1 MARFTYFSGVNVYV
15 TPYSS
20 VTDGGELVTEFNQR
34 AALNV
39 LGWKHVD
46 LSNGDPGIYEYAMYA
61 STQTPPPTGFYSY
74 LTGTQDQADFQL
86 SVPGSNLRIAP
97 GVALVKGY
105 YVQLRQELL
114 IPASE
119 IISAADMQDPANAQ
133 EIADRGGLTRYVKL
147 RLITT
152 QAHGNP
158 HDERLVP
165 PYNGVYNGVVI
176 LTDRDLP
183 GFTELLLGT
192 IFRDVNGAYSVIN
205 NTLKT
210 RVLGIEHIAGA
221 ENYGNLVESPSGD
234 FDTSIYGVQKYRY
247 EDGQLV
253 PNDHNLISINPWT
266 WLGYTSVL
274 GKYLRNMARV
284 PDDAGRPGGIDG
296 DPNLNMLGSIIG
308 RVASEPNATQVT
320 ANNKLIQMV
329 MQPPGGIPMLAY
341 RTLLSGN
348 PAPDCYG
355 RELVPLPLATYTN
368 HRIADDVPTLSG
380 GAHGIISPKTLWQ
393 VDQLW
398 ADRDLM
404 AGGRQ
409 FGPFETK
416 QEADAFFATY
426 SGTLEDYDYYWVLSD
441 TIKNYADPNDLTV
454 NYGTISTTFNCE
466 MAGTVNIQAASD
478 LSGTLVLTNVDG
490 TAHGTATPSDDN
502 YDPFDVDIEFA
513 DGTINSSLG
522 GSDITVGVGTTVRYD
537 PIVGTVTGTGVAT
550 ATATL
555 DNFVQN
561 VSARYVWMEDFRD
574 PQRTKKWIKQ
584 CVLRGFASPATPEH
598 LGFVKPSDGNSIG
611 DVVVDPQSGQLKLD
625 PTGTTML
632 KNGGWV
638 DSDTLMLRVD
648 PDYDLSPLEGKRFA
662 EENNSSLYIYLVGSG
677 WDVATAPVL
686 RHIRGK
692 VVLNLTQASM
702 AEGATA
708 AMLCEDVD
716 HIEIIPKSKVKINT
730 NNCVVS
736 VANSDAIYR
745 WVNTRFMSGSN
756 TAVVNNPWMTVNH
769 AFSNTYENSLQVRFA
784 TITRGEY
791 NIESAEMD
799 IWIKREDWTEPKS
812 IDNFSMVSIN
822 KLKFPPLYLE
832 LSDSGQPKPDPI
844 FIPDTLNAKVSG
856 TGGTHRTWDD
866 ATSQYVLTGN
876 WISTID
882 WENGEEFSINGR
894 MLSPSEDRIH
904 GLKDIRFRVL
914 VQFTEANDMA
924 PQQVDYSVIYPS
936 T

>member
-1 MARFTYFSGVNVYV
+1 MARFAYFSGVNVYV

-39 LGWKHVD
+39 LGWKEID
-46 LSNGDPGIYEYAMYA
+46 LYHGDPGIYEYAIYA
-61 STQTPPPTGFYSY
+61 STQVPPPSGFYSY
-74 LTGTQDQADFQL
+74 LTGTQDQDDFQL

-97 GVALVKGY
+97 GIALVKGY
-105 YVQLRQELL
+105 YVQLKQELL

-158 HDERLVP
+158 NDERLVP
-165 PYNGVYNGVVI
+165 PYNGIYEGVEI

-183 GFTELLLGT
+183 RYSELLLGT
-192 IFRDVNGAYSVIN
+192 VFRDVNGAYSVIN

-210 RVLGIEHIAGA
+210 RILGIEHIAGA
-221 ENYGNLVESPSGD
+221 ENYANLVESPEGD

-247 EDGQLV
+247 EDGDLV
-253 PNDHNLISINPWT
+253 PNDHNLININQWT

-284 PDDAGRPGGIDG
+284 PDDAGRPGGIEG
-296 DPNLNMLGSIIG
+296 DPNLNMLGSMIG
-308 RVASEPNATQVT
+308 RVTPEANATSAT
-320 ANNKLIQMV
+320 LNNKLIQLITES
-329 MQPPGGIPMLAY
+329 GGDISLAY

-348 PAPDCYG
+348 PSPDCYG
-355 RELVPLPLATYTN
+355 RETVPIPKANYTDHLIPN
-368 HRIADDVPTLSG
+368 DVPSLSG
-380 GAHGIISPKTLWQ
+380 RINGVMDARTLWQ

-426 SGTLEDYDYYWVLSD
+426 PGTVQEYDYYWVLSD

-466 MAGTVNIQAASD
+466 MTGTVNIQASSD
-478 LSGTLVLTNVDG
+478 LSGNLVLTNVDG

-513 DGTINSSLG
+513 DGTINASLDDT
-522 GSDITVGVGTTVRYD
+522 DITVGVSTTVRYD

-555 DNFVQN
+555 DNFTQN

-574 PQRTKKWIKQ
+574 PQRDMKWIKQ
-584 CVLRGFASPATPEH
+584 CVIRGFASPATPEH

-611 DVVVDPQSGQLKLD
+611 DVIVESQSGQLKLD
-625 PTGTTML
+625 PVGTAML

-638 DSDTLMLRVD
+638 DLASQVIYVSPED
-648 PDYDLSPLEGKRFA
+648 DLSYLSGKRFA
-662 EENNSSLYIYLVGSG
+662 EENGSVLYIHLTGNG
-677 WDVATAPVL
+677 WDATTAPVL
-686 RHIRGK
+686 RRVRGR
-692 VVLNLTQASM
+692 VYIYTEQATL
-702 AEGATA
+702 AEGAEA
-708 AMLCEDVD
+708 AMLCDDVD
-716 HIEIIPKSKVKINT
+716 CLYIMPGGNVKINT
-730 NNCVVS
+730 TNCVVD
-736 VANSDAIYR
+736 VANSNAIYR
-745 WVNTRFMSGSN
+745 WVNTRFTSGSN

-832 LSDSGQPKPDPI
+832 LNDSGQPKPNPI
-844 FIPDTLNAKVSG
+844 FIPDSLNAKVSG

-894 MLSPSEDRIH
+894 MLSPNEDRIH

-914 VQFTEANDMA
+914 VQFTEANDMV
-924 PQQVDYSVIYPS
+924 PQQVDYSVLYPS